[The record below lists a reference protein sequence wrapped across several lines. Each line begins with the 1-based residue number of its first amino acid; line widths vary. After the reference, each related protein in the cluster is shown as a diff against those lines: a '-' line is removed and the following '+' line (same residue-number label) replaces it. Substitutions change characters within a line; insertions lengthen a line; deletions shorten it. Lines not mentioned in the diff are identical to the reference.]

1 MSPDIEQARA
11 FFTACE
17 AGLGWD
23 ACRAYCAPDATFLAQ
38 AAALAGVTTVQQ
50 YTEWM
55 RDLLEVLT
63 DGSYEL
69 KSFAAD
75 EERGNVCA
83 YATFSGT
90 HLAGGPMPPTGKAT
104 TTDYV
109 YVMQFEG
116 GRIVHMTKIWNSGY
130 ALRELG
136 WA

>member
-1 MSPDIEQARA
+1 VLADIK
-11 FFTACE
+11 T
-17 AGLGWD
+17 L
-23 ACRAYCAPDATFLAQ
+23 
-38 AAALAGVTTVQQ
+38 QQ

-55 RDLLEVLT
+55 HGLLEIMT

-90 HLAGGPMPPTGKAT
+90 HLAGGPVPPTGKAT
-104 TTDYV
+104 KTDYV
-109 YVMQFEG
+109 YIMQFKDG
-116 GRIVHMTKIWNSGY
+116 KIAHMTKVWNSGH
-130 ALRELG
+130 ALQELG

>member
-1 MSPDIEQARA
+1 MSPDIEQAKA
-11 FFTACE
+11 FFAACE
-17 AGLGWD
+17 TGQGWD
-23 ACRAYCAPDATFLAQ
+23 ACRAYCTPGATFSAQTDVLADVET
-38 AAALAGVTTVQQ
+38 LQQ

-55 RDLLEVLT
+55 HSLLKVLT

-90 HLAGGPMPPTGKAT
+90 HLAGGPVPPTGKAT
-104 TTDYV
+104 KTDYV
-109 YVMQFEG
+109 YIMQFKDG
-116 GRIVHMTKIWNSGY
+116 KIAHMTKVWNSGH
-130 ALRELG
+130 ALQELG